1 MARRVSAARALARE
15 RGIPLYLV
23 GGAVRDLL
31 LGRPGRTADVDL
43 VVEEDAPGFA
53 RELARRLE
61 ARVKLHGRFGTA
73 VVDTSSGERL
83 DLATAR
89 KESYDRPGA
98 LPRVRPG
105 TIEDDLARRD
115 FTVNAMAME
124 IARRGRPRLL
134 DPFGG
139 RADLRRGR
147 IRMLHPGSPCDDAT
161 RAFRAVRY
169 ANRLGFTIDP
179 ETRRWIRDAVEGG
192 AVNAVSGDRIRREL
206 ALVFSE
212 PNRGDAVRELGRLG
226 LAAALH
232 PSLTVDTATIRRLRF
247 AERLSSKPGPA
258 PTWLVYLLG
267 WMGEGNEGMVAAVA
281 ERLNLPRREGAAVRR
296 WPHTSK
302 RLVAAARAPLPRRI
316 AAIEGVSAD
325 ELIAAAALLS
335 APLARCLL
343 EARKA
348 AGLHLTIRG
357 RDLLAAGIPAGPAV
371 GRALAATLSARRAGA
386 IPAEEE
392 LSFAVKAARS

>member
-1 MARRVSAARALARE
+1 
-15 RGIPLYLV
+15 V

-31 LGRPGRTADVDL
+31 LGRPGRIADVDL

-61 ARVKLHGRFGTA
+61 APLKLHGRFGTA
-73 VVDTSSGERL
+73 VVETPPGERL

-89 KESYDRPGA
+89 KEIYDRPGA

-105 TIEDDLARRD
+105 SIEDDLARRD

-124 IARRGRPRLL
+124 IARRGRARFL

-139 RADLRRGR
+139 RADLRRRR
-147 IRMLHPGSPCDDAT
+147 IRMLHPRSPFDDAT

-169 ANRLGFTIDP
+169 ANRLGFGLDP
-179 ETRRWIRDAVEGG
+179 QTRRWIRKAVEEG
-192 AVNAVSGDRIRREL
+192 AVNAVSGDRLRREL
-206 ALVFSE
+206 ALIFSE
-212 PNRGDAVRELGRLG
+212 PDRGRAVRGIARLG
-226 LAAALH
+226 LAAAVH
-232 PSLTVDTATIRRLRF
+232 PSLAVDAATIRRLRA
-247 AERLSSKPGPA
+247 AERLASKAGPA
-258 PTWLVYLLG
+258 PSWLVYLLA
-267 WMGEGNEGMVAAVA
+267 WMGDVDEGTADAIA
-281 ERLNLPRREGAAVRR
+281 RRLNFPRAEGIAVRR
-296 WPHTSK
+296 WPHTAK
-302 RLVAAARAPLPRRI
+302 RLIGAARTPLPRRI

-325 ELIAAAALLS
+325 ELLAAAALL
-335 APLARCLL
+335 PVPIARCLL
-343 EARKA
+343 GARRA

-357 RDLLAAGIPAGPAV
+357 RDLLAAGVPPGPAV

>member
-1 MARRVSAARALARE
+1 
-15 RGIPLYLV
+15 V

-31 LGRPGRTADVDL
+31 LGRPARIADVDL

-53 RELARRLE
+53 RELARRLK

-73 VVDTSSGERL
+73 VVETPSGERL

-105 TIEDDLARRD
+105 SIEDDLARRD

-139 RADLRRGR
+139 RADLRRRR
-147 IRMLHPGSPCDDAT
+147 IRMLHPGSPFDDAT

-169 ANRLGFTIDP
+169 ANRLGFEIDP
-179 ETRRWIRDAVEGG
+179 ETRRWIRKAVEEG
-192 AVNAVSGDRIRREL
+192 AVNAVSGDRLRREL
-206 ALVFSE
+206 ALIFSE
-212 PNRGDAVRELGRLG
+212 PDRGRAVRELGRLG
-226 LAAALH
+226 LAAAVH
-232 PSLTVDTATIRRLRF
+232 PSLAVDAATIRRLQA
-247 AERLSSKPGPA
+247 AERLASKPGPA
-258 PTWLVYLLG
+258 PSWLVYLLA
-267 WMGEGNEGMVAAVA
+267 WMGEASEGMAEAVA
-281 ERLNLPRREGAAVRR
+281 KRLNFPRAEGIAVRR

-302 RLVAAARAPLPRRI
+302 RIVGAAPAPLPRRI

-325 ELIAAAALLS
+325 ELLAAATRLPV
-335 APLARCLL
+335 PLARRLL

-348 AGLHLTIRG
+348 AGLRLKIRG
-357 RDLLAAGIPAGPAV
+357 RDLLEAGVPAGPAI
-371 GRALAATLSARRAGA
+371 GRALSATLSARRDGT
-386 IPAEEE
+386 IRPDEE
-392 LSFAVKAARS
+392 LAFALKSVRE

>member
-1 MARRVSAARALARE
+1 M
-15 RGIPLYLV
+15 PLYLV

-31 LGRPGRTADVDL
+31 LGRPGRIADVDL
-43 VVEEDAPGFA
+43 VVEEDAPEFA
-53 RELARRLE
+53 RELARRLK

-73 VVDTSSGERL
+73 VVEAPSGERL

-89 KESYDRPGA
+89 RESYDRPGA

-105 TIEDDLARRD
+105 SIGDDLARRD

-124 IARRGRPRLL
+124 IARPGRPHLL

-139 RADLRRGR
+139 RADLRRRR
-147 IRMLHPGSPCDDAT
+147 IRMLHPRSAFDDAT

-192 AVNAVSGDRIRREL
+192 AVDAVSGDRLRREL
-206 ALVFSE
+206 VLIFSE
-212 PNRGDAVRELGRLG
+212 PDRSRAVRELARLG
-226 LAAALH
+226 LAATVQR
-232 PSLTVDTATIRRLRF
+232 SLGADAATTRRLRA
-247 AERLSSKPGPA
+247 AERLATKPGPA
-258 PTWLVYLLG
+258 PSWLVYLLA
-267 WMGEGNEGMVAAVA
+267 WMGEVSEEMAEAVAA
-281 ERLNLPRREGAAVRR
+281 RLNLPRREGTAVLR
-296 WPHTSK
+296 WPQTSG
-302 RLVAAARAPLPRRI
+302 RLAGASGASLPRRI
-316 AAIEGVSAD
+316 AAIEGLSGD
-325 ELIAAAALLS
+325 ELLAAAALLPAAS
-335 APLARCLL
+335 ARRLL

-348 AGLHLTIRG
+348 AGLRLGIRG
-357 RDLLAAGIPAGPAV
+357 RDLVAAGVPPGPAI
-371 GRALAATLSARRAGA
+371 GRALAATLSARRTGA

>member
-1 MARRVSAARALARE
+1 M
-15 RGIPLYLV
+15 
-23 GGAVRDLL
+23 
-31 LGRPGRTADVDL
+31 DL
-43 VVEEDAPGFA
+43 VVEDDAPGFA
-53 RELARRLE
+53 RELARRLK
-61 ARVKLHGRFGTA
+61 APVKLHGRFGTA
-73 VVDTSSGERL
+73 VVETPSGERL

-105 TIEDDLARRD
+105 SIEDDLLRRD

-139 RADLRRGR
+139 RADLRGRR
-147 IRMLHPGSPCDDAT
+147 IRMLHPGSPFDDAT

-179 ETRRWIRDAVEGG
+179 ETRRWIRDAAEGG
-192 AVNAVSGDRIRREL
+192 AVNAVSGDRLRREI

-212 PNRGDAVRELGRLG
+212 ADRSRAVRELGRLG

-232 PSLTVDTATIRRLRF
+232 PSLAVDAATIRRLRA
-247 AERLSSKPGPA
+247 AERLASKPGPA
-258 PTWLVYLLG
+258 PSWLVYLLA
-267 WMGEGNEGMVAAVA
+267 WMGEASEGMAEAVA
-281 ERLNLPRREGAAVRR
+281 ERLNFPRAEVIAVRG

-302 RLVAAARAPLPRRI
+302 RLVGATGAPLPRRI
-316 AAIEGVSAD
+316 AALEGVSAD
-325 ELIAAAALLS
+325 ELLAAAALLPVPIS
-335 APLARCLL
+335 RRLL

-357 RDLLAAGIPAGPAV
+357 RDLLAAGVPAGPAV

-386 IPAEEE
+386 ISAEEE
-392 LSFAVKAARS
+392 LSFAVRAARS

>member
-1 MARRVSAARALARE
+1 
-15 RGIPLYLV
+15 V

-31 LGRPGRTADVDL
+31 RGRPGRIADVDL
-43 VVEEDAPGFA
+43 VVEEDAPEFA

-73 VVDTSSGERL
+73 VVEAPSGERL

-89 KESYDRPGA
+89 RESYDRPGA

-105 TIEDDLARRD
+105 SIGDDLARRD

-139 RADLRRGR
+139 RADLRRER
-147 IRMLHPGSPCDDAT
+147 IRMLHPRSAFDDAT

-192 AVNAVSGDRIRREL
+192 AVDAVSGDRLRREL
-206 ALVFSE
+206 VLIFSE
-212 PNRGDAVRELGRLG
+212 ADRGRAVRELARLG
-226 LAAALH
+226 LAATVH
-232 PSLTVDTATIRRLRF
+232 PSLAADAATTRRLRA
-247 AERLSSKPGPA
+247 AERLATKPGPA
-258 PTWLVYLLG
+258 PSWLVYLLA
-267 WMGEGNEGMVAAVA
+267 WMGEASDGMAEAVA

-296 WPHTSK
+296 WPRTSK
-302 RLVAAARAPLPRRI
+302 ALVAAARAPLPRRI
-316 AAIEGVSAD
+316 PAVDGVSAD

-335 APLARCLL
+335 VPLARRLF

-357 RDLLAAGIPAGPAV
+357 RDLVEAGVPAGPAI
-371 GRALAATLSARRAGA
+371 GRALSATLSARRDGT
-386 IPAEEE
+386 IRVDEE
-392 LSFAVKAARS
+392 LAFALKSVRS